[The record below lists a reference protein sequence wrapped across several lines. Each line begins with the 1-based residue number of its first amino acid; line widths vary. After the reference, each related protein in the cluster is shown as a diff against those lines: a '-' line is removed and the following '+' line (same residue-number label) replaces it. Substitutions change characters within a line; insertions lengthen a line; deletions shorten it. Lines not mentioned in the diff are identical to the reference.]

1 MTTTKKLQ
9 ELKEKGWRDE
19 RVAAWIEDQCRKLS
33 GSPGI
38 FGPSSQTIYRWRR
51 GKTAPSNGFYST
63 LIDKLHELE
72 CKDATDH
79 QSNEHN
85 QE

>member
-1 MTTTKKLQ
+1 MTTRTKLE
-9 ELKEKGWRDE
+9 ELRERGWRDE
-19 RVAAWIEDQCRKLS
+19 RVAAWIGDMCRKLS

-51 GKTAPSNGFYST
+51 GKAAPSNGFYST
-63 LIDKLHELE
+63 LIDKLHAME
-72 CKDATDH
+72 CENADDQT
-79 QSNEHN
+79 SNEQH